1 MSAKYALFEN
11 PDPMK
16 EGSEKRF
23 HARLVAQGV
32 VRTEEII
39 QYISDASSFSSG
51 DVKGLLDTLSQAIG
65 MYLERG
71 YTVDIDEL
79 GTFSISLKCD
89 PIENPKKVN
98 AHAVHFRNVHYKA
111 DKKLMKRL
119 QGMRFERAEEA
130 PVTLYTQ
137 EQRRSKALNYLKKH
151 EYMTRSDYMRM
162 SGCSRATACND
173 IRELLDGGVI
183 RKLGAGRAIIYVKA

>member
-11 PDPMK
+11 PAPTN
-16 EGSEKRF
+16 EGAEKRF
-23 HARLVAQGV
+23 HARLVTQGV

-39 QYISDASSFSSG
+39 QHVSEASSFSSG
-51 DVKGLLDTLSQAIG
+51 DVKGLLDSLSQAIG

-89 PIENPKKVN
+89 PIENPKN
-98 AHAVHFRNVHYKA
+98 AHAHAVHFRNIHYKA

-119 QGMRFERAEEA
+119 QGMRFERADEA
-130 PVTLYTQ
+130 PFTQYTQ
-137 EQRRSKALNYLKKH
+137 EQRKNKALDFLKKH
-151 EYMTRSDYMRM
+151 EYISRSDYMRQT
-162 SGCSRATACND
+162 GCSRATACND
-173 IRELLDGGVI
+173 IQELLDGGVI